1 MKLST
6 RSRYGMRAMYEL
18 ALNYK
23 NGPVPIKTIS
33 KNLDVSGKYLH
44 ALLTILKSGGLVR
57 SVWGSQGGFI
67 LSLPPSKICVYD
79 IVKTLEGPISV
90 VNCVADKRLCSK
102 SKECVTREIWI
113 DVSMA
118 IEKVL
123 SDISLN
129 DMLQKRND
137 KKKKKASDR

>member
-23 NGPVPIKTIS
+23 NGPVSIKTIS
-33 KNLDVSGKYLH
+33 ENLDVSGKYLH

-67 LSLPPSKICVYD
+67 LSVPPSKINVYD

-90 VNCVADKRLCSK
+90 VDCVADTKLCSR
-102 SKECVTREIWI
+102 SKDCVTRAIWV
-113 DVSMA
+113 DVSTA
-118 IEKVL
+118 IEGVL
-123 SDISLN
+123 SDISLS
-129 DMLQKRND
+129 DMLQNQKN
-137 KKKKKASDR
+137 KKKKKISKK